1 MADDLIFD
9 LQSFSVTAGIHFHC
23 LDIISNLTTPRFY
36 FYKLAPSRYVRL
48 KRQNQVY
55 FVMCQPDDTVGY
67 LKQQVALANKK
78 EWKAEQMRVILP
90 KGNTVLEDSDKLEEH
105 EEIKNETELYVVFQ
119 ISEQEWESVNI
130 ESTQAI
136 GETST

>member
-1 MADDLIFD
+1 MIFD
-9 LQSFSVTAGIHFHC
+9 LQSFNVTADGHFRC
-23 LDIISNLTTPRFY
+23 LDILTLTTYDRL
-36 FYKLAPSRYVRL
+36 LAHFLIGSRYVRL

-55 FVMCQPDDTVGY
+55 FVMCKPDDTVGY
-67 LKQQVALANKK
+67 LKQQLVLANKK

-90 KGNTVLEDSDKLEEH
+90 KGNTVLEDSVKLEEH
-105 EEIKNETELYVVFQ
+105 EEIKNESELYVVFQ

-136 GETST
+136 GEASS

>member
-1 MADDLIFD
+1 
-9 LQSFSVTAGIHFHC
+9 
-23 LDIISNLTTPRFY
+23 
-36 FYKLAPSRYVRL
+36 
-48 KRQNQVY
+48 
-55 FVMCQPDDTVGY
+55 MCKPDDTVGY

-119 ISEQEWESVNI
+119 ISEQEWESVSI

-136 GETST
+136 GEASS

>member
-1 MADDLIFD
+1 VCYLLLAAILDFVWTYFD
-9 LQSFSVTAGIHFHC
+9 SHQPHAIVSS
-23 LDIISNLTTPRFY
+23 LTFKY
-36 FYKLAPSRYVRL
+36 WLGSRYLRL

-55 FVMCQPDDTVGY
+55 FVMCKPDDTVGY

-90 KGNTVLEDSDKLEEH
+90 KDNTVLEDSEKLEEH

-130 ESTQAI
+130 ESTQAV
-136 GETST
+136 GEASS

>member
-1 MADDLIFD
+1 
-9 LQSFSVTAGIHFHC
+9 
-23 LDIISNLTTPRFY
+23 
-36 FYKLAPSRYVRL
+36 
-48 KRQNQVY
+48 
-55 FVMCQPDDTVGY
+55 MCKPDDTVGD

-90 KGNTVLEDSDKLEEH
+90 KGNIVLEDSVKLEEH

-136 GETST
+136 GEASS

>member
-1 MADDLIFD
+1 
-9 LQSFSVTAGIHFHC
+9 
-23 LDIISNLTTPRFY
+23 
-36 FYKLAPSRYVRL
+36 
-48 KRQNQVY
+48 
-55 FVMCQPDDTVGY
+55 MCQPDDTVGY